1 MASSAKS
8 NDVLII
14 NCDETYP
21 LDSVEALVKKSSQ
34 ATCVETTIKPVR
46 FSLPKLA
53 EVSEEVKRKQ
63 LLCAILVLNAHESR
77 LSINEK
83 NAGIGYAVLYRA
95 LREASDGRV
104 LVVIGSDE
112 KSSAADGKV
121 VSNWVR
127 YKVASQFEDEYLDGR
142 RGFVFSWGKSYY
154 PVHEEAFQQYLRA
167 IDSGRDGLDKPFSP
181 APVQR
186 RPDPPIQSAKQ
197 LPGQGQG
204 SAPVPS
210 VVGPP
215 PRASPN
221 GGNIVSPPKPAHP
234 PTTTNSTGTRVT
246 QPNPEPPRGT
256 QARSTRQAQTQS
268 WPVLPEKGHPKAP
281 GSVDLERQET
291 EDRLRAHFAE
301 LKQKYPEYRGK
312 LLGVIKY
319 GRLDVG
325 YTYALDESVLHFEV
339 PKYITKTFYEEKKVT
354 AVIDVVIYEDPKDD
368 ELAFMYLDATKS
380 SKSQSSSGWRSVWP
394 FSRK

>member
-34 ATCVETTIKPVR
+34 ATRVDTAIEPVR

-53 EVSEEVKRKQ
+53 EVSEEVKGKQ

-95 LREASDGRV
+95 LREASNGKV
-104 LVVIGSDE
+104 LVVIGADE

-167 IDSGRDGLDKPFSP
+167 IGGGKDGLDKPFSP

-186 RPDPPIQSAKQ
+186 RPDPTPIQPAKQ

-204 SAPVPS
+204 LAPAPSA
-210 VVGPP
+210 VGPP

-221 GGNIVSPPKPAHP
+221 GDNIVSPPKPAHP
-234 PTTTNSTGTRVT
+234 PTSTNSTSTRVT

-256 QARSTRQAQTQS
+256 QVRSTGPAQTQS
-268 WPVLPEKGHPKAP
+268 WPVLPDKGHPKAP
-281 GSVDLERQET
+281 GPVDVQRQET

-339 PKYITKTFYEEKKVT
+339 PKYITNTFYEEKRGT
-354 AVIDVVIYEDPKDD
+354 PVIDVVIYEDPKDG
-368 ELAFMYLDATKS
+368 ELAFMYLNPTKPSKPRS
-380 SKSQSSSGWRSVWP
+380 SFLGISIPNP
-394 FSRK
+394 FK

>member
-1 MASSAKS
+1 MASSPKS

-34 ATCVETTIKPVR
+34 TTRVDTAIEPVR

-53 EVSEEVKRKQ
+53 EVSEEVKGKQ

-167 IDSGRDGLDKPFSP
+167 IGSGKDGLDKPFSP
-181 APVQR
+181 APVHR
-186 RPDPPIQSAKQ
+186 RPDPTPIQPAKQ
-197 LPGQGQG
+197 LPGQGQE
-204 SAPVPS
+204 SAPAPS

-221 GGNIVSPPKPAHP
+221 GDNILVVTPSTSAHP
-234 PTTTNSTGTRVT
+234 PTNSTSTRVT

-256 QARSTRQAQTQS
+256 QVKSTGPAQTQS

-281 GSVDLERQET
+281 GPVDVQRQET

-339 PKYITKTFYEEKKVT
+339 PKYITKTFYDEQKAT
-354 AVIDVVIYEDPKDD
+354 GVIDVVIYEDPKDG

-380 SKSQSSSGWRSVWP
+380 SKSKSSSGWRWL